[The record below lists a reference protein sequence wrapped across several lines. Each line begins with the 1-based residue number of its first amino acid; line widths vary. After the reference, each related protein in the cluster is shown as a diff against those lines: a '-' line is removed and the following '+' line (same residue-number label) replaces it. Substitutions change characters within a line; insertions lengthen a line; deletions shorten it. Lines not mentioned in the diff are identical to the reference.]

1 MMAGPAFPTDVLYCA
16 DSRHMR
22 ELPDQSVQLVVTS
35 PPYNVGKPYA
45 GHDDRLP
52 LDEYLAFLN
61 QVWREC
67 YRVLVPGGR
76 LCINVANTD
85 RKPYLPLNAL
95 ITAELLRMSREEGIR
110 WLMRGEIIWDKN
122 ASVGVSTAWG
132 SFGRASDPTL
142 RDVHEYI
149 MVFSKDELKLRG
161 GGVTGITGG
170 QFVSWT
176 RSIWRPEDGL
186 DELQRAL
193 RAVIA
198 AFPPSKPEEAEGE
211 GQGQREDERLVDR
224 LMRTALDHL
233 ARPGELRRKMQE
245 KLADARRRGKDEAW
259 LAESLARVAWQH
271 FTRPSDSV
279 WEMATESSVD
289 HPAPFPVE
297 LPRRLILL
305 YTEPGD
311 VVLDPFMG
319 SGSTAIAAVLTGRR
333 YVGYEISP
341 QYCEL
346 ARRRLAALAACL
358 GGACEK
364 RAGGTKAGGVRRM
377 PAQIIGFGEERA

>member
-1 MMAGPAFPTDVLYCA
+1 MTAGPAFPTNVLYCA
-16 DSRHMR
+16 DSRYMR
-22 ELPDQSVQLVVTS
+22 ELPDNSVQLVVTS
-35 PPYNVGKPYA
+35 PPYNVGKPYE
-45 GHDDRLP
+45 GHNDNLP

-95 ITAELLRMSREEGIR
+95 ITAELYRMSREEGIR

-132 SFGRASDPTL
+132 SFGRASDPIL

-149 MVFSKDELKLRG
+149 MIFSKDELKLRG
-161 GGVTGITGG
+161 GGATGITGG

-176 RSIWRPEDGL
+176 RSIWRPEEGL
-186 DELQRAL
+186 DDLQRAL

-198 AFPPSKPEEAEGE
+198 AFSSDRPRWSERGSSCEG
-211 GQGQREDERLVDR
+211 EDERLVD
-224 LMRTALDHL
+224 LLVRTALERL
-233 ARPGELRRKMQE
+233 VRPSELRRKIRD
-245 KLADARRRGKDEAW
+245 KIADARRRGKDDAW
-259 LAESLARVAWQH
+259 LAESLARAAWQH
-271 FTRPSDSV
+271 FTRPSGSV
-279 WEMATESSVD
+279 WEMTTESSVD

-305 YTEPGD
+305 FTKPGD
-311 VVLDPFMG
+311 IVLDPFMG

-341 QYCEL
+341 EYCEL
-346 ARRRLAALAACL
+346 ARHRLAALATCL
-358 GGACEK
+358 EPDT
-364 RAGGTKAGGVRRM
+364 AGLDY
-377 PAQIIGFGEERA
+377 GFGEERI

>member
-1 MMAGPAFPTDVLYCA
+1 MTAGPAFLTDVLYCA

-22 ELPDQSVQLVVTS
+22 ELPDNSVQLVVTS
-35 PPYNVGKPYA
+35 PPYNVGKPYE
-45 GHDDRLP
+45 GHNDNLP
-52 LDEYLAFLN
+52 LDEYLTFLN

-95 ITAELLRMSREEGIR
+95 ITAELHRMSREEGIR

-132 SFGRASDPTL
+132 SFGRASDPIL

-149 MVFSKDELKLRG
+149 MVFSKGELKLQG
-161 GGVTGITGG
+161 GGATGITGG

-176 RSIWRPEDGL
+176 RSIWRPENGL
-186 DELQRAL
+186 DGLQRAM
-193 RAVIA
+193 REAIA
-198 AFPPSKPEEAEGE
+198 DARRRDEESASRVEGPAHSE
-211 GQGQREDERLVDR
+211 GGDDR
-224 LMRTALDHL
+224 LAEWLMQTVLDYFV
-233 ARPGELRRKMQE
+233 RPDELRRKMRE
-245 KLADARRRGKDEAW
+245 KIADARRRGKDDEW
-259 LAESLARVAWQH
+259 LAESLARAALQH

-279 WEMATESSVD
+279 WEMTTESSVD

-341 QYCEL
+341 EYCEL
-346 ARRRLAALAACL
+346 ARRRLAALMAC
-358 GGACEK
+358 
-364 RAGGTKAGGVRRM
+364 VR
-377 PAQIIGFGEERA
+377 PDTSLT

>member
-1 MMAGPAFPTDVLYCA
+1 MMASPAFPIDVLYCA

-22 ELPDQSVQLVVTS
+22 ELPDNSVQLVVTS
-35 PPYNVGKPYA
+35 PPYNVGKPYE
-45 GHDDRLP
+45 GHNDNLP

-95 ITAELLRMSREEGIR
+95 ITAELHRMSRQEGIR

-132 SFGRASDPTL
+132 SFGRASDPIL

-149 MVFSKDELKLRG
+149 MVFSKDELKLRRG
-161 GGVTGITGG
+161 GITGITGG

-186 DELQRAL
+186 EDLQRAL

-198 AFPPSKPEEAEGE
+198 AFRPREG
-211 GQGQREDERLVDR
+211 GDERLVDL
-224 LMRTALDHL
+224 LMQTALDHL
-233 ARPGELRRKMQE
+233 ARSSELRRKMRE
-245 KLADARRRGKDEAW
+245 KLADARRRNKDDAW

-271 FTRPSDSV
+271 FTRPSNSV

-297 LPRRLILL
+297 LPKRLILL

-311 VVLDPFMG
+311 LVLDPFMG

-341 QYCEL
+341 EYCEL
-346 ARRRLAALAACL
+346 ARRRLAALTACL
-358 GGACEK
+358 EPGAAS
-364 RAGGTKAGGVRRM
+364 RDH
-377 PAQIIGFGEERA
+377 GFGKERV